1 MAGAQSLEVLRQFE
15 SGNDIRQI
23 VSCSEGGRALR
34 LLKRREETKARAEA
48 AKQEIEN
55 ETKKRKFSTISEK
68 FGSNAHADFL
78 EEEFKKQTVG
88 LVSMEEFKA
97 KRKAIDDIIQQQSK
111 NGKETKM
118 RLKRS
123 VQGNKLSFQ
132 DDPDADELDS
142 GSDSDGADGEMKLKT
157 RRAFGKDPSVDTAF
171 LYDANRE
178 ADMERKKQ
186 ELVREYY
193 GQEEKVKHEKL
204 EVTYSY
210 WDGSGHRR
218 SCVVEKAYTIGQFLA
233 KSKKE
238 LEKTD
243 FPELRT
249 TTLDSL
255 MYVKEDLIIPHNVT
269 FYELIKEKA
278 RGKSGPLFHF
288 DVREDLRSSDV
299 RIEKDES
306 HAGKIVDRK
315 WYERNKHIFP
325 ASRWE
330 MFTKDKT
337 FDQAGDRVKSAQVDP
352 KAIPTLRG

>member
-1 MAGAQSLEVLRQFE
+1 MSAAQSLEVIRNFE

-34 LLKRREETKARAEA
+34 LLKRREETKNRAEQ
-48 AKQEIEN
+48 AKAEIEN
-55 ETKKRKFSTISEK
+55 ETKKRKFK
-68 FGSNAHADFL
+68 CLNDGFGGNSSADFL

-88 LVSMEEFKA
+88 LVSAEEFKA
-97 KRKAIDDIIQQQSK
+97 KRKAIDEIILNQSK
-111 NGKETKM
+111 NGKEGKM
-118 RLKRS
+118 RLQRK
-123 VQGNKLSFQ
+123 VQTKKLSFQ
-132 DDPDADELDS
+132 DDEDADELGS
-142 GSDSDGADGEMKLKT
+142 GSDGDDDEKPFSKGS
-157 RRAFGKDPSVDTAF
+157 FGKDPSVNTSF
-171 LYDANRE
+171 LYDARRE
-178 ADMERKKQ
+178 ADMQRKKQ
-186 ELVREYY
+186 DLIKEYH
-193 GQEEKVKHEKL
+193 GDQEKSKKEKL

-218 SCVVEKAYTIGQFLA
+218 NTVVDKGFTIGQFLA

-255 MYVKEDLIIPHNVT
+255 MYVKEDLIVPHNIT
-269 FYELIKEKA
+269 FYDLIKERA
-278 RGKSGPLFHF
+278 RGKSGPLFNF
-288 DVREDLRSSDV
+288 GAIEEIGVGGKK
-299 RIEKDES
+299 IEKDES

-330 MFTKDKT
+330 QYDKSKQYDAYGER
-337 FDQAGDRVKSAQVDP
+337 DQLNKPLISSLKG
-352 KAIPTLRG
+352 

>member
-1 MAGAQSLEVLRQFE
+1 MSAAQSLEVIRNFE

-34 LLKRREETKARAEA
+34 LLKRREETKARAEQ
-48 AKQEIEN
+48 AKAEIEN
-55 ETKKRKFSTISEK
+55 ETKKRKFSSLDQG
-68 FGSNAHADFL
+68 FGGNSHADFL

-88 LVSMEEFKA
+88 LVSAEEFKA
-97 KRKAIDDIIQQQSK
+97 KRKAIDEIIQNQSK
-111 NGKETKM
+111 NGKEGKM
-118 RLKRS
+118 RLQRK
-123 VQGNKLSFQ
+123 VQTKKLSFQ
-132 DDPDADELDS
+132 DDEECNDHGS
-142 GSDSDGADGEMKLKT
+142 GSDGDDDDKPFSKAS
-157 RRAFGKDPSVDTAF
+157 FGKDPSVNTSF
-171 LYDANRE
+171 LYDARRE
-178 ADMERKKQ
+178 SELQKKKQ
-186 ELVREYY
+186 DLIKEYH
-193 GQEEKVKHEKL
+193 GDQEKSKSEKL

-218 SCVVEKAYTIGQFLA
+218 NCIVEKGFSIGAFLA

-255 MYVKEDLIIPHNVT
+255 MYVKEDLIIPHNVS
-269 FYELIKEKA
+269 FYDLIKEKA
-278 RGKSGPLFHF
+278 RGKSGPLFNF
-288 DVREDLRSSDV
+288 GAQEEVGV
-299 RIEKDES
+299 GGKKIEKDES

-330 MFTKDKT
+330 QYDKSKSY
-337 FDQAGDRVKSAQVDP
+337 DAYGDRDKDQMSKP
-352 KAIPTLRG
+352 LISTLKG

>member
-1 MAGAQSLEVLRQFE
+1 MAGGNAANQLEVLRKFE

-23 VSCSEGGRALR
+23 VSCSEGGRALK
-34 LLKRREETKARAEA
+34 LLKKREETKARAEM
-48 AKQEIEN
+48 AKIEIEN
-55 ETKKRKFSTISEK
+55 ETKKRKFSSLDEK
-68 FGSNAHADFL
+68 YSNNATSDFL

-88 LVSMEEFKA
+88 LISKEEFMA
-97 KRKAIDDIIQQQSK
+97 KRKAIDEIIS
-111 NGKETKM
+111 NATAAGKEKKV
-118 RLKRS
+118 RAKRAIK
-123 VQGNKLSFQ
+123 GNTLSFA
-132 DDPDADELDS
+132 DDVDEDN
-142 GSDSDGADGEMKLKT
+142 SDDDESDDDGLPKIKK
-157 RRAFGKDPSVDTAF
+157 AFGKNPNAETGF
-171 LYDANRE
+171 LYDATRE
-178 ADMERKKQ
+178 AELARKKQ
-186 ELVREYY
+186 LLVNEYY
-193 GQEEKVKHEKL
+193 SEQESVKHEKL

-218 SCVVEKAYTIGQFLA
+218 TCQVEKAFTIGQFLA

-243 FPELRT
+243 FPELRG

-255 MYVKEDLIIPHNVT
+255 MYVKEDLMIPHNIT

-288 DVREDLRSSDV
+288 DVHEAIGPSDV
-299 RIEKDES
+299 RIEKDEA

-330 MFTKDKT
+330 TFSKDKT
-337 FDQAGDRVKSAQVDP
+337 FDTYTIHGETQAKPIGRHE
-352 KAIPTLRG
+352 T